1 MTLRME
7 ARTVI
12 RPFVRKHGDWWLIHV
27 GRTDYVLGS
36 YYTSAAT
43 AHDAAVRYAAKENA
57 WR

>member
-1 MTLRME
+1 ME
-7 ARTVI
+7 ERTVS

-43 AHDAAVRYAAKENA
+43 AHDAAVRYANKRSSLA
-57 WR
+57 